1 MVAQPV
7 AAPRMRFAVELRGYG
22 KVQLSGACR

>member
-7 AAPRMRFAVELRGYG
+7 AAPRMRFGVELRGYG
-22 KVQLSGACR
+22 KAQSSGACR